1 MVKEKNIDKQKY
13 IGRFGTW
20 ILRIENMNFGS
31 AHLEV
36 RIRIKKKCL
45 ILLNENNLYIIHVT
59 L

>member
-1 MVKEKNIDKQKY
+1 MVKEKNINKQKY

-36 RIRIKKKCL
+36 RIRIKKMFDF
-45 ILLNENNLYIIHVT
+45 IE
-59 L
+59 